1 MKRCDVCGQA
11 VESGVVVCGACREL
25 TVRLPETEEEL
36 ESLHRAVMKACG
48 DCDVQQVAAT
58 LQVLKERKENGK
70 W

>member
-11 VESGVVVCGACREL
+11 VESGVVVCGACRPL
-25 TVRLPETEEEL
+25 VVRLPGTEEEL
-36 ESLHRAVMKACG
+36 EHLHRAVVKACG

-58 LQVLKERKENGK
+58 LQALKERKENGK

>member
-25 TVRLPETEEEL
+25 TVRLPRTEEEL

-58 LQVLKERKENGK
+58 LQVLKERKENGT

>member
-1 MKRCDVCGQA
+1 MKRCDVCGKPM
-11 VESGVVVCGACREL
+11 ESGVVVCGERRDL
-25 TVRLPETEEEL
+25 IVRLPGTEEEL
-36 ESLHRAVMKACG
+36 EHLHRAVVKACG

>member
-11 VESGVVVCGACREL
+11 VESGVVVCKACREL

-58 LQVLKERKENGK
+58 LQALKDRKENGK